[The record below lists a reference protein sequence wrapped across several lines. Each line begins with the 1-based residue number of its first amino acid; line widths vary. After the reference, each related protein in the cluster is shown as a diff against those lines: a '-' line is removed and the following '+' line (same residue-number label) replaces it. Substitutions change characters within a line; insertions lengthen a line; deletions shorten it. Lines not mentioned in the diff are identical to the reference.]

1 MLMGRVGDTP
11 IARTASADASTNW
24 FTKVKVA
31 DMLPPA
37 LKRVGNTLQ
46 LLACSFLKENR
57 T

>member
-1 MLMGRVGDTP
+1 MGRVGDTP

-31 DMLPPA
+31 DVLPPA